1 MTYLIISNLI
11 KIIYVT
17 FTKRHISIIFETE
30 TYVSLA
36 IIFDPMAAC
45 TDISNICLIEISDD
59 FLDEFKAHEEVWEL
73 KKIISW
79 TKLPVYDFLQFLD
92 QLTSNTICF
101 WVMNNGCHC
110 VYWLSIQENIEF
122 HQIRCLITVIAPHRV
137 MNNDNASGYKE
148 REKDGGTHSES
159 S

>member
-59 FLDEFKAHEEVWEL
+59 FLDEFKAHEEV
-73 KKIISW
+73 
-79 TKLPVYDFLQFLD
+79 
-92 QLTSNTICF
+92 
-101 WVMNNGCHC
+101 
-110 VYWLSIQENIEF
+110 
-122 HQIRCLITVIAPHRV
+122 
-137 MNNDNASGYKE
+137 
-148 REKDGGTHSES
+148 
-159 S
+159 